1 MALGSVLRMKK
12 ITTLFTAVALA
23 TTLGLAGCKK
33 DKKDEAPAPAPSP
46 TDSTKPVDPA
56 VKPTDPAV
64 TPTDPA
70 VKPADPAVAPT
81 DPAAAGSTGMTECD
95 EYLKVV
101 EAYSKCDKVPQPAR
115 DAAIKSRDTA
125 KATWTGTMTDDAK
138 KAAAAGC
145 KSGSD
150 TLKTGAQTMGCAI

>member
-1 MALGSVLRMKK
+1 MKK
-12 ITTLFTAVALA
+12 IITLCTAVALA

-33 DKKDEAPAPAPSP
+33 DKPKDQPPA
-46 TDSTKPVDPA
+46 TDPA
-56 VKPTDPAV
+56 AKPTDPATKPADPAT

-70 VKPADPAVAPT
+70 AKPADPATTPT
-81 DPAAAGSTGMTECD
+81 DPAAKPADPATAGSTGMTECD

-115 DAAIKSRDTA
+115 DAAIKSRDAA

-145 KSGSD
+145 KTSVD
-150 TLKTGAQTMGCAI
+150 TLKTGAQSMGCTL